1 MMCSAS
7 SRAKRTSL
15 AKQTSRTKCTSRSA
29 QAEHIVPKTK
39 ALLTKCFCFWRRHP
53 DLNRGIKVLQTS
65 ALPLGYGAIQL
76 LIGRKSTL
84 QLFITKSKSS
94 SSLKN
99 IGHECFVPMS
109 FWSGLR
115 GSNPPP
121 SPWQGDA
128 LPNELNP
135 HSGAS
140 GRNRTNDTG
149 IFSPLLYQLSYRGIQ
164 QGLYLNGDP
173 DGTRTHDL

>member
-1 MMCSAS
+1 MYCSLWSQSDAMCSA

-15 AKQTSRTKCTSRSA
+15 PKETSRTKCASRSA

-53 DLNRGIKVLQTS
+53 DLNRGIEVLQTF
-65 ALPLGYGAIQL
+65 ALPLGHVALCLSDVSDYIIIFPFQEYCYKKQGA
-76 LIGRKSTL
+76 
-84 QLFITKSKSS
+84 
-94 SSLKN
+94 SLR
-99 IGHECFVPMS
+99 PS

-128 LPNELNP
+128 LPNELSP
-135 HSGAS
+135 RVVPPVGIEPTTRGFSVLCS
-140 GRNRTNDTG
+140 TN
-149 IFSPLLYQLSYRGIQ
+149 
-164 QGLYLNGDP
+164 
-173 DGTRTHDL
+173 